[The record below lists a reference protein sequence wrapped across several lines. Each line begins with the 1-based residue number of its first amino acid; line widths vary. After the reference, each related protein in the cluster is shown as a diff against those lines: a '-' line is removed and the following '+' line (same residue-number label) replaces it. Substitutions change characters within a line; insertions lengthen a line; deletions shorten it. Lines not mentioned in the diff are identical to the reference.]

1 MINTT
6 TELQIRLSGAELDSA
21 IRGCLE
27 YTSELV
33 LRAYGYES
41 LNLAQVTT
49 KTNLQAAFPLFMKN
63 FVLRSS
69 QLLDVP
75 YLQNAYDAYRAG
87 AHGMTRNQFELFT
100 LCHLYPHQQYRRT
113 YGSQMITG
121 IGLLL
126 LLLHCRKAL
135 TLPGSFN
142 WPLSRHA
149 NSKIASIDLDICK
162 DSELLSFLRSMGLDA
177 KMMSDAFKSVGTEQ
191 KRIEWFATYG
201 TKLLLSSGWNV
212 PEDVNYDDLLQLKIS
227 ESNSGSVASVYRT
240 LIDCLKRKYQDR
252 ISVSPSDWRG
262 LLSAAASQ
270 VNAKAANSN
279 VLKHVSANCPSAEV
293 FREIVGLSPSVASP
307 KRLISTL
314 ALPGLDFDIQVHSA
328 LWTKLYAVYFD
339 EYRRENYRG
348 PLRAIGLLNLY
359 LFYYLPYWFKENPGT
374 SFRFPSTPNDLIGS
388 IFISRVVSLDKVV
401 PYTFIEFMRARHTS
415 SGVSAETQYGD
426 IKQVEVFFLFVVER
440 ASELPGCEKFK
451 QPISKYDYPTVTRP
465 LGTDKSPLPRRLFL
479 PFMSFIEAV
488 RSYINVINDQI
499 LTGDLSK
506 NDLYQIT
513 KFTGFIDTEL
523 VRRTYGLP
531 IPSFDVG
538 GTSVDIRFLPL
549 TVSAEWYWLKDGRR
563 LRLLRPNAL
572 NQILV
577 ALYTGLRHNHI
588 QWLDLDVFDMFVT
601 ENDEAYSKLY
611 VNTDKARKKPWVPH
625 VNKRVIEI
633 LRSQKAW
640 RELIAEPSFQLLHFY
655 NNNDKTA
662 YPRFKPLFAFSP
674 TTGSAHP
681 DSVYESAWQ
690 SLLLGFQSLLH
701 ELPVPGMTSRILCRL
716 RPAHVNFH
724 DPNEKAKLAEH
735 ALKDGSLCALYVKTE
750 MTPHST
756 RVTVVSHLISFL
768 PAELIGQY
776 VTGQTRATVFHYVV
790 AEAEELENLQVGQA
804 RDLQR
809 RAYENQ
815 IEGFLSGKPA
825 ADMPLI
831 KADGL
836 NSRLAKSVRVDLSE
850 TLARFGCVSIDYRET
865 GSDGIDVLKEKGL
878 EQATF
883 NKTEICP
890 YGNHCPQD
898 VIKMLKGMHRCSL
911 CPYAVRSIDHLP
923 ALVAREKFA
932 AEMLAELDAKICEGA
947 EAFTADELDVLEIE
961 RQRLGEEYAGW
972 RLCIEVLELQRQR
985 VAAGEDSRTWVVEK
999 PEIIEQ
1005 DLKRIEVP
1013 TGVTTYLL
1021 SRLQESVQY
1030 PGFQSPSIK
1039 AEFDMLRRR
1048 VLANDVLRMSEA
1060 FSTRIPVNAAA
1071 ECAGVIRSLVS
1082 AHNLSLGDVSQL
1094 LLTNKHIS
1102 TMPLVSGGLLL
1113 SGPESP
1119 KVKHADNKK

>member
-1 MINTT
+1 MGI
-6 TELQIRLSGAELDSA
+6 DSD
-21 IRGCLE
+21 R
-27 YTSELV
+27 
-33 LRAYGYES
+33 
-41 LNLAQVTT
+41 
-49 KTNLQAAFPLFMKN
+49 M
-63 FVLRSS
+63 
-69 QLLDVP
+69 DV
-75 YLQNAYDAYRAG
+75 
-87 AHGMTRNQFELFT
+87 
-100 LCHLYPHQQYRRT
+100 
-113 YGSQMITG
+113 
-121 IGLLL
+121 
-126 LLLHCRKAL
+126 
-135 TLPGSFN
+135 
-142 WPLSRHA
+142 
-149 NSKIASIDLDICK
+149 
-162 DSELLSFLRSMGLDA
+162 
-177 KMMSDAFKSVGTEQ
+177 AFKAVGTEQ
-191 KRIEWFATYG
+191 KRIEWFGTYG

-212 PEDVNYDDLLQLKIS
+212 PEDVNYDDLLQLKVA
-227 ESNSGSVASVYRT
+227 EGNTRSVVSVYRT
-240 LIDCLKRKYQDR
+240 LLDCLKRKYQDR
-252 ISVSPSDWRG
+252 ISISPVDWSG
-262 LLSAAASQ
+262 LLSTATSLANTQNYHRDVQKHLSENRSASDIF
-270 VNAKAANSN
+270 
-279 VLKHVSANCPSAEV
+279 LEV
-293 FREIVGLSPSVASP
+293 VKLSPSVASP
-307 KRLISTL
+307 KRLVATL
-314 ALPGLDFDIQVHSA
+314 ALPGLDFDIQAHSA
-328 LWTKLYAVYFD
+328 LWIRLYTTYF
-339 EYRRENYRG
+339 ENYRRENYRG
-348 PLRAIGLLNLY
+348 TLRAIGFLNLY
-359 LFYYLPYWFKENPGT
+359 LFYYLPYWFKENSGT
-374 SFRFPSTPNDLIGS
+374 SLRFPTTPNELIGS
-388 IFISRVVSLDKVV
+388 IFISRLV
-401 PYTFIEFMRARHTS
+401 PVDQAVPRTFIEFMRARQTS
-415 SGVSAETQYGD
+415 SGVSAETHYAD
-426 IKQVEVFFLFVVER
+426 IKQVEVFFVFIAER
-440 ASELPGCEKFK
+440 ANEFPGCERFR
-451 QPISKYDYPTVTRP
+451 QPFSKYDYPTLARH

-479 PFMSFIEAV
+479 PFMNFIESV
-488 RSYINVINDQI
+488 RSYMNVINDQM
-499 LTGDLSK
+499 LAGDLSK

-531 IPSFDVG
+531 IPSFDVD

-549 TVSAEWYWLKDGRR
+549 SVSAEWYLLKDGRR

-601 ENDEAYSKLY
+601 EKDEDYSKLY

-674 TTGSAHP
+674 ATGSAHP

-701 ELPVPGMTSRILCRL
+701 ELPIPGMNSRILCRL

-724 DPNEKAKLAEH
+724 DPNEKAKLARH
-735 ALKDGSLCALYVKTE
+735 ALKDGPLCSLYVKTE
-750 MTPHST
+750 MTPHSA

-768 PAELIGQY
+768 SAELIGKY
-776 VTGQTRATVFHYVV
+776 ITGQTRATVFHYVV
-790 AEAEELENLQVGQA
+790 TEAEQLENLQVEQA

-972 RLCIEVLELQRQR
+972 RLCIEVLELQRLR

-1071 ECAGVIRSLVS
+1071 ECVGVIRSLVS
-1082 AHNLSLGDVSQL
+1082 AHNLSLGDINQM
-1094 LLTNKHIS
+1094 LLTNDHIS
-1102 TMPLVSGGLLL
+1102 TMPLVSGGLRL
-1113 SGPESP
+1113 SGPESQ
-1119 KVKHADNKK
+1119 KVKHAVSQK